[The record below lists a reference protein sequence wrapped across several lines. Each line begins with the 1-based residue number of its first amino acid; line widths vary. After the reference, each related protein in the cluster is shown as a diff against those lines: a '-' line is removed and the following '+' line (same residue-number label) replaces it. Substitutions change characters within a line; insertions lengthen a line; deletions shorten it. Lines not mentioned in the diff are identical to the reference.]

1 MISIKTV
8 YNTLKSLAN
17 KEQRGFVTP
26 TSFNAFAQ
34 SAQMNVY
41 NDIMNLSI
49 DAKKI
54 ARADVQGPTS
64 AKAKAKILEAYYAE
78 NANISLSQGIGSPP
92 GDMSEPLSAAAGGG
106 SEAQKATGQNVPAS
120 FVFDRK
126 KLEYLNNSSYLGAPN
141 VSNPV
146 VYITNSELIVL
157 PTTTSSLYL
166 NYLRLPGSVTFNG
179 NYSTSP
185 PSLGFSGVYTSVGN
199 DGVTEFQ
206 VDDQDSLNFDLP
218 DQFLPDVV
226 AEMAK
231 MIGIQLGEMGVFQYG
246 NNENVV
252 KETPKT
258 K

>member
-41 NDIMNLSI
+41 NDIMNLAV

-54 ARADVQGPTS
+54 ARADVVGPTS
-64 AKAKAKILEAYYAE
+64 AKAKAKILAAYYKESATI
-78 NANISLSQGIGSPP
+78 ALSQGIGLPP
-92 GDMSEPLSAAAGGG
+92 GDMSEPLSASASQG
-106 SEAQKATGQNVPAS
+106 SEEANMTGQGTPAS
-120 FVFDRK
+120 FLFDRQ
-126 KLEYLNNSSYLGAPN
+126 KLEYLNSSYYLGGPG
-141 VSNPV
+141 STNPV
-146 VYITNSELIVL
+146 VYITNKELIVL
-157 PTTTSSLYL
+157 PTTTTSLYL
-166 NYLRLPGSVTFNG
+166 NYLRLPGSVTYNN

-185 PSLGFSGVYTSVGN
+185 PSLGFEQAYATVAGSGIQEY
-199 DGVTEFQ
+199 EI
-206 VDDQDSLNFDLP
+206 DDQQSLNFDLP
-218 DQFLPDVV
+218 DQFLPDIV

-246 NNENVV
+246 NNENIA
-252 KETPKT
+252 KEQPKT